1 MPEMTSW
8 LYIRLASNFARRV
21 ALLSMYPLQV
31 RGSHQHPR
39 PGPAPRH
46 HRLRCA
52 DRGAASVRIQGED
65 YLNIYRYDIHNIY
78 DIYPKVMR
86 RSTNQILFDSSLGG
100 LVVADQFLQI
110 SGLLPSSNV
119 YGEL

>member
-1 MPEMTSW
+1 
-8 LYIRLASNFARRV
+8 
-21 ALLSMYPLQV
+21 MYPLQV
-31 RGSHQHPR
+31 RGAHHHPR

-46 HRLRCA
+46 HRLRRA

-65 YLNIYRYDIHNIY
+65 HLEYLHRYNLYSIYNIYNN
-78 DIYPKVMR
+78 YPKVMR

>member
-1 MPEMTSW
+1 MPISIPAQDPPPATTDYVVLTEEQPV
-8 LYIRLASNFARRV
+8 FAFK
-21 ALLSMYPLQV
+21 
-31 RGSHQHPR
+31 
-39 PGPAPRH
+39 
-46 HRLRCA
+46 
-52 DRGAASVRIQGED
+52 VRISRISTLYTEHRD
-65 YLNIYRYDIHNIY
+65 NIYN
-78 DIYPKVMR
+78 IYPKVMR

>member
-1 MPEMTSW
+1 M
-8 LYIRLASNFARRV
+8 I
-21 ALLSMYPLQV
+21 
-31 RGSHQHPR
+31 
-39 PGPAPRH
+39 
-46 HRLRCA
+46 
-52 DRGAASVRIQGED
+52 DRISGECGD
-65 YLNIYRYDIHNIY
+65 KIYNIYN
-78 DIYPKVMR
+78 IYPKVMR

>member
-1 MPEMTSW
+1 MPITIPAQDPPPATTDYVVLTEEQPV
-8 LYIRLASNFARRV
+8 FAFK
-21 ALLSMYPLQV
+21 
-31 RGSHQHPR
+31 
-39 PGPAPRH
+39 
-46 HRLRCA
+46 
-52 DRGAASVRIQGED
+52 VRISRISRD
-65 YLNIYRYDIHNIY
+65 DIYN
-78 DIYPKVMR
+78 IYPKVMR